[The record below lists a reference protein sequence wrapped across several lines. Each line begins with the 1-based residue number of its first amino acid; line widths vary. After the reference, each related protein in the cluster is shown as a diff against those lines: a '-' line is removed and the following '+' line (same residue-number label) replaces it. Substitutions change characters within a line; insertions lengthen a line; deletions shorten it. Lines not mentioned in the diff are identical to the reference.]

1 MTELMLRAP
10 APPVTPAEAGWRWL
24 SYRSLRVAGS
34 APLETGGDEVCL
46 VNLGGTLEV
55 TVGGDRHSLGDRP
68 SPLDR
73 KSVV

>member
-34 APLETGGDEVCL
+34 APLETGADEVCL
-46 VNLGGTLEV
+46 VNLGGTLTV
-55 TVGGDRHSLGDRP
+55 AVGGDRHSLGEAA
-68 SPLDR
+68 
-73 KSVV
+73 